1 MIIRIRLHNIYYE
14 EEQFEIRPQTLTF
27 RFSIPDITFSEQY
40 YIHKNI
46 LSMWEFCYVGVINFY
61 FKNFSHLK
69 YYIHNV
75 H

>member
-1 MIIRIRLHNIYYE
+1 MIIKIRLHNIYYG
-14 EEQFEIRPQTLTF
+14 EEQSEIRPQTLTF
-27 RFSIPDITFSEQY
+27 RFSIPDITFSEEY

-46 LSMWEFCYVGVINFY
+46 LSMWEFCYVGVINSC
-61 FKNFSHLK
+61 FKNFSYLK